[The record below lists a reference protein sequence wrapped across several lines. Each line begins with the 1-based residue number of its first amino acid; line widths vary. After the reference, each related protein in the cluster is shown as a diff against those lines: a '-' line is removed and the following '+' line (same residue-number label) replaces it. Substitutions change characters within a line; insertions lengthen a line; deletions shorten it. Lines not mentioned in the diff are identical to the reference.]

1 MSMKKYKIL
10 VADDERNIRDLLS
23 VTLIDEG
30 YDVIEVDDGQK
41 AVNEVK
47 NGDYDCV
54 LLDIRMP
61 VLDGM
66 EAFAKIR
73 DMKPNLPVIF
83 LTAYGSSDLA
93 IKAMKNGAYD
103 YLTKPFDIEEL
114 KIKVK
119 KAIELKELTE
129 KAPKLVNNK
138 FLDYTKE
145 EIIGDSPKM
154 QEVYKEIGK
163 IAESDAT
170 VLIRGESGT
179 GKELFAKAIH
189 HHSNRKNKPFIVVNC
204 AAIPENLLES
214 ELFGHEKGAFTDAY
228 TRRIGKFELANDGTI
243 FLDEIGDMSLNLQSK
258 LLRVLQEK
266 TFTRVGGN
274 EIIYSNARIIA
285 ATNRNLEELVS
296 KGEFREDLFFRLNVV
311 TITLPPL
318 RERKEDIKLLVD
330 YFIAKYST
338 KYKKEVNGISKEA
351 IDILLA
357 YDWPG
362 NVRELEN
369 AIARAVIVSSAPV
382 ILVDDLPLSLR
393 QKVLSENNQEI
404 VNSGENLTLPQL
416 IEKVEKEAILRA
428 LKVSKGNKTKAAQI
442 LGISRK
448 SLFNKLRYY
457 NIEWE
462 MEDEDNQ

>member
-1 MSMKKYKIL
+1 MKKYKIL
-10 VADDERNIRDLLS
+10 VADDERNIRDLLL

-41 AVNEVK
+41 AVTEVK

-129 KAPKLVNNK
+129 NAPKLVNNK

-163 IAESDAT
+163 IAVSDAT

-179 GKELFAKAIH
+179 GKELVAKAIH
-189 HHSNRKNKPFIVVNC
+189 QHSNRKNKPFIVVNC

-228 TRRIGKFELANDGTI
+228 SKRIGKFELANDGTI

-318 RERKEDIKLLVD
+318 RERKEDIKLLFD

-351 IDILLA
+351 IDILLS

-404 VNSGENLTLPQL
+404 VDDSENLTLPQL

-457 NIEWE
+457 NIEWVT
-462 MEDEDNQ
+462 EDEDDQ

>member
-1 MSMKKYKIL
+1 MKRYKIL

-23 VTLIDEG
+23 VALIDEG

-47 NGDYDCV
+47 NSDYDCV

-66 EAFAKIR
+66 EAFTKIR

-129 KAPKLVNNK
+129 NAPKLVNNK
-138 FLDYTKE
+138 FLDYSKE

-189 HHSNRKNKPFIVVNC
+189 QHSNRKNKPFIVVNC

-258 LLRVLQEK
+258 LLRVLQER

-274 EIIYSNARIIA
+274 EIIHSNARIIA
-285 ATNRNLEELVS
+285 ATNRNLEELVNN
-296 KGEFREDLFFRLNVV
+296 GEFREDLFFRLNVV

-351 IDILLA
+351 IDILLS

-404 VNSGENLTLPQL
+404 VNNGENLTLPQI

-457 NIEWE
+457 NIDWE

>member
-1 MSMKKYKIL
+1 MSMKRYKIL

-23 VTLIDEG
+23 VALIDEG

-47 NGDYDCV
+47 NSDYDCV

-66 EAFAKIR
+66 EAFTKIR

-129 KAPKLVNNK
+129 NAPKLVNNK
-138 FLDYTKE
+138 FLDYSKE

-189 HHSNRKNKPFIVVNC
+189 QHSNRKNKPFIVVNC

-258 LLRVLQEK
+258 LLRVLQER

-285 ATNRNLEELVS
+285 ATNRNLEELVNN
-296 KGEFREDLFFRLNVV
+296 GEFREDLFFRLNVV

-351 IDILLA
+351 IDILLS

-404 VNSGENLTLPQL
+404 VNNGENLTLPQI

-457 NIEWE
+457 NIDWE